1 MSRGLRAGRKTLL
14 LHLAIA
20 GLAVLPLL
28 TGLAGREAFTSSAPG
43 RSFQD
48 GMPLSG
54 AVRGPLQRRQ
64 HRPAWLSGRRRP
76 ACSSPKF
83 RCTDTT
89 VESSATGQRRQMT
102 LRQWIRYLTSVHGIS
117 GAVSVLGGSI
127 WTTVR
132 LAMGHR
138 AASSS
143 EVVVNVVLSAIILAT
158 GLTRLRKQKNQDV
171 VLKFWVGI
179 SIQFFALFQILEAPL
194 LGWIPYSLFGNWI
207 SRFWGVASVYFY
219 VKWLRRI
226 KEWNDAYETKS
237 DKTVARIFHPLM
249 GPAMG
254 SVVVMEVV
262 TFINFVELH
271 FNTVSSCPAAQ
282 MLFMDSQLVS
292 LAVNNVA
299 QFTLTL
305 ANQKKVEQIKPLFY
319 WLGAFGAVQFGL
331 LMWVHLH
338 HLGWSGLNAIT
349 LIPSLCRGV

>member
-1 MSRGLRAGRKTLL
+1 MPRVRASNKALL
-14 LHLAIA
+14 YLCA

-28 TGLAGREAFTSSAPG
+28 AELAGREAFLGSDQG
-43 RSFQD
+43 RFTQTRNSL
-48 GMPLSG
+48 PS
-54 AVRGPLQRRQ
+54 AVRGPSRRCQ
-64 HRPAWLSGRRRP
+64 HRPAWLSGGNRP
-76 ACSSPKF
+76 ACSSPRV
-83 RCTDTT
+83 RCNDATI
-89 VESSATGQRRQMT
+89 ESSATGQRRQMT
-102 LRQWIRYLTSVHGIS
+102 LRQWVRYLTSVHGIS
-117 GAVSVLGGSI
+117 GAISVLGGSI

-138 AASSS
+138 AASPS
-143 EVVVNVVLSAIILAT
+143 EIVVNVLLSAVILAT

-194 LGWIPYSLFGNWI
+194 LGWIPHSLFGNWI

-226 KEWNDAYETKS
+226 KEWNDAYKTGS

-254 SVVVMEVV
+254 SVVVMEIV

-271 FNTVSSCPAAQ
+271 FDLVSKCPAAQ

-319 WLGAFGAVQFGL
+319 LLGVFGAIQFGV
-331 LMWVHLH
+331 LMWVHLQ
-338 HLGWSGLNAIT
+338 HLGWNGLNALT

>member
-1 MSRGLRAGRKTLL
+1 MPRGMRAGRKPLL
-14 LHLAIA
+14 LHLAVA

-28 TGLAGREAFTSSAPG
+28 AGLAGREAFTSSA
-43 RSFQD
+43 QD
-48 GMPLSG
+48 RKPFSA

-64 HRPAWLSGRRRP
+64 QRPAWLSGRSRSVV
-76 ACSSPKF
+76 SSPKV
-83 RCTDTT
+83 RCTDAT
-89 VESSATGQRRQMT
+89 VESSATGQRPRQMT

-117 GAVSVLGGSI
+117 GAISVLGGSI

-138 AASSS
+138 AASQS

-219 VKWLRRI
+219 VKWLLRI
-226 KEWNDAYETKS
+226 KEWNAAYETKS

-319 WLGAFGAVQFGL
+319 LLGAFGAVQFGL

-349 LIPSLCRGV
+349 LIPSLCSGV